1 MNARNQYLKVL
12 QGKYFMAKSRKEKS
26 LILDEYCSN
35 THQNRKYVI
44 RNIRSRISLAAKRRG
59 GKPVIYD
66 GYVKVALAKVWDIF
80 DEPCGQR
87 LAPLLKTEVDRLRQ
101 QEEIFICN
109 EVTEKLKR
117 ISPRSIDRA
126 LRRQKQA
133 LHLNRKYRQKRNP
146 LIYQMIPIKAGGW
159 DRTLPGQIQV
169 DLVEHCG
176 SSASGSYAN
185 TVSTCDVAFGWWEGE
200 GILGSGQER
209 TCDALDRAKKRMP
222 FKWVHAHPDNDS
234 SFTNWHLVEYCKTEG
249 IEFSRS
255 RPYKKNDNSFVEQKN
270 STHVRAVIGH
280 LRYDTEKELTLINS
294 LYRNELRLYKNFFQ
308 PVMKLKEKIRD
319 KGKVH
324 RKYDTP
330 KTPYQR
336 IMESEQIAQET
347 KEKLTQLYRT
357 LNPAELKRKID
368 EKIHLLFKIYEEK
381 NKETEALPSKKQTP
395 RLQTKNYIFNGRTTP
410 ASVTYLNDLSR
421 HQLFTFVLIT
431 N

>member
-1 MNARNQYLKVL
+1 MQQR
-12 QGKYFMAKSRKEKS
+12 YFQCQSKKEKTS
-26 LILDEYCSN
+26 ILNEYCKN

-44 RNIRSRISLAAKRRG
+44 SRINSSLSSKPKEKRKR
-59 GKPVIYD
+59 KRIYD
-66 GYVKVALAKVWDIF
+66 GYLKAALTKVWDIF

-87 LAPLLKTEVDRLRQ
+87 LAPLLRTEVDRLRQ
-101 QEEIFICN
+101 QEEIFITN
-109 EVTEKLKR
+109 EVAGKLKR
-117 ISPRSIDRA
+117 ISPRTIDRA

-133 LHLNRKYRQKRNP
+133 LHLNRKYRRKRNP
-146 LIYQMIPIKAGGW
+146 LIYQRIPVKAGGW
-159 DRTLPGQIQV
+159 DRRLPGQVQV
-169 DLVEHCG
+169 DLVAHCG
-176 SSASGSYAN
+176 QSTAGLYVN

-200 GILGSGQER
+200 AVLGSGKER
-209 TCDALDRAKKRMP
+209 TCDALDKERKRMP
-222 FKWVHAHPDNDS
+222 FEWIHLHPDNDS
-234 SFTNWHLVEYCKTEG
+234 SFINWHLLKYCKTEG

-280 LRYDTEKELTLINS
+280 LRYDTEKELAIINS

-347 KEKLTQLYRT
+347 KEELTRLYRT
-357 LNPAELKRKID
+357 LNPAELKRGID
-368 EKIHLLFKIYEEK
+368 KKIHLLFKAYEEK
-381 NKETEALPSKKQTP
+381 NRGRQASPSKKQTP
-395 RLQTKNYIFNGRTTP
+395 RRVRFYMTQQQPIGLGR
-410 ASVTYLNDLSR
+410 
-421 HQLFTFVLIT
+421 
-431 N
+431 